1 VRGDGFVATD
11 VIASVRLVGL
21 ASAVPVAIRTVDDET
36 GVFGDEEARRI
47 SRSVGVRQRHVVS
60 DGMCASDL
68 CYAAAERLLQ
78 DLGWNRESVDVLLFV
93 SQTPDYL
100 LPATACALHNRL
112 KLAKHC
118 AAFDVNLGCSGYVY
132 GLWIVSSLLTGGRK
146 KRALLLAG
154 DTITRIVSPQDRSA
168 APLFGDAGT
177 ATAVEYCEGGPL
189 TYFEVGTDGSGQ
201 NDLIV
206 PAGGFRR
213 PRTTSTAIRTIREGD
228 NIRSDEDLFM
238 DGAEVFAF
246 TLREV
251 PALVKSVLAAA
262 DWTPE
267 SVDAFV
273 LHQANR
279 FMLEHL
285 AKRMR
290 LPEGRVVLALENYGN
305 TSLASIPLAISYSLG
320 DTLRGASL
328 RLVLAGFGVGFS
340 WGAAAITCGPLAI
353 PEILTI

>member
-1 VRGDGFVATD
+1 VATS
-11 VIASVRLVGL
+11 VINSVRVTGL
-21 ASAVPVAIRTVDDET
+21 ASAVPVAVRTVDDEAL
-36 GVFGDEEARRI
+36 VFGAEEARRI
-47 SRSVGVRQRHVVS
+47 SRSVGVRQRHVAS

-68 CYAAAERLLQ
+68 CCAAAERLLQ
-78 DLGWNRESVDVLLFV
+78 GLGWNRESVDVLLFV

-100 LPATACALHNRL
+100 LPATACVLHNRL
-112 KLAKHC
+112 KLSKQC

-132 GLWIVSSLLTGGRK
+132 GLWIASSLLTGGRL
-146 KRALLLAG
+146 KRALMLAG
-154 DTITRIVSPQDRSA
+154 DTITRIVSPQDRST

-213 PRTTSTAIRTIREGD
+213 PQTTSTARRAEKEGG

-238 DGAEVFAF
+238 DGAEVFSF

-262 DWTPE
+262 DWAPE
-267 SVDAFV
+267 SVDMFV
-273 LHQANR
+273 MHQANR

-285 AKRMR
+285 AKRLR
-290 LPEGRVVLALENYGN
+290 LPEGRFLLALEEYGN
-305 TSLASIPLAISYSLG
+305 TSLASIPLAISHSLS
-320 DTLRGASL
+320 DNLRGGSL

-340 WGAAAITCGPLAI
+340 WGAAAMTCGPLVI